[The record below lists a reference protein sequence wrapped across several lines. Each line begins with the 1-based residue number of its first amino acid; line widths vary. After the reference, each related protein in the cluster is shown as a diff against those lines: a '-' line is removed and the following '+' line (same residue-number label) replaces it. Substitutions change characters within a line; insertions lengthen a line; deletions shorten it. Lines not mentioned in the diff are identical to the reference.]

1 MKVSKD
7 RLMMMSLWVL
17 ELFVLDFEEREGL
30 ETFASFRLRN
40 EVELTPDI
48 LPALRRVSISISI

>member
-1 MKVSKD
+1 M
-7 RLMMMSLWVL
+7 